1 MLSFCLK
8 CRQNTQSKNPEV
20 VKTKNRGTILLLKC
34 SARNIKKSKFPK
46 EQEARRLLNSLGI
59 RASLSQSPVVGPIV
73 F

>member
-34 SARNIKKSKFPK
+34 SVRNIKKSKFPK

-59 RASLSQSPVVGPIV
+59 RASLIQSPVVGPIV